1 MCSPSGTMRIANYE
15 NATLL
20 ELEAAVRNGG
30 RLVFYEY
37 CISCIVLT
45 LRRPSDIYLLK
56 SGDKG
61 FVHGIPFVLTSL
73 LLGWWGLPW
82 GMIHTPLVLLTN
94 LAGGCDVTDE
104 ILGRMRA
111 SMSREAAPCEP

>member
-1 MCSPSGTMRIANYE
+1 MRIANFE
-15 NATLL
+15 NATFS
-20 ELEAAVRNGG
+20 ELEATVRNGG
-30 RLVFYEY
+30 RFVFYEY

-56 SGDKG
+56 AGEKG
-61 FVHGIPFVLTSL
+61 FVRGIPFVLTSVL
-73 LLGWWGLPW
+73 FGWWGLPW
-82 GMIHTPLVLLTN
+82 GLIHTPLVLLTD

-111 SMSREAAPCEP
+111 SQSGEDAR